1 MSACSMAGCSLPKS
15 GYSRYCDTHKRRN
28 RRHGHP
34 AQSPVTARELEPYRE
49 AVQKRIE
56 KNRENPAWDMLRQ
69 RWSSILTH
77 ADGQLAKFH
86 AGTPMNRY
94 EVDAWHNV
102 KKIGESASESE
113 VIETALAMYLCEDA
127 NPFRFRSHEAFGSQL
142 VRRVRALAP
151 TNVGSYYDHTTGS
164 SKRVYRDAK
173 PKSITIMA
181 DILQRTFGATGLA
194 LARLEKQ
201 DVEKKQAEQKILHEA
216 LSALQ

>member
-1 MSACSMAGCSLPKS
+1 MAGCSLPTS

-34 AQSPVTARELEPYRE
+34 AQSPVTTSELAAYRE
-49 AVQKRIE
+49 RIQKRIE

-69 RWSSILTH
+69 RWSAILAH
-77 ADGQLAKFH
+77 AEGQLSKFH

-94 EVDAWHNV
+94 EIDAWHNL
-102 KKIGESASESE
+102 KKIGESASETE
-113 VIETALAMYLCEDA
+113 VIETVLAMYLCEDA
-127 NPFRFRSHEAFGSQL
+127 NPYRFKSHEAFGSQL

-151 TNVGSYYDHTTGS
+151 TNVGSYYDHETRT

-173 PKSITIMA
+173 PKTVTIMA
-181 DILQRTFGATGLA
+181 DILQRTFGATGVA

-201 DVEKKQAEQKILHEA
+201 DAEKKQAEQKTLHDA
-216 LSALQ
+216 LDALV